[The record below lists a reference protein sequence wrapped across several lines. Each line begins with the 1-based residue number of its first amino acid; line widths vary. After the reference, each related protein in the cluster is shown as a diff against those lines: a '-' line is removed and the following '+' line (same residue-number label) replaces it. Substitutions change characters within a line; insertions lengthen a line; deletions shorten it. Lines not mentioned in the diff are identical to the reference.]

1 MASRSVVATVSV
13 DGVEGVVAKFTKAGR
28 AAEQYGKTVA
38 GAGAAMST
46 WVDKHSRRLDA
57 IGSSM
62 LKLGAVGVAAFGLLG
77 KAAVDW
83 QTAWAGVTKTV
94 DGAPDQMNELQDA
107 LRGLA
112 KELPSTH
119 EEIAAVAEAA
129 GQLGVERE
137 NVADFTKTMINLGE
151 TTNLSAGDAATT
163 LKRFA
168 NVMGTSTSDM
178 DRVGSTLVDLGN
190 SFATTE
196 AEIAAMAQ
204 RVAGVGRQLG
214 MTESDVLGFSAA
226 LSSVGI
232 DAEAGGTAIST
243 VMKRID
249 AAVRDGGSAL
259 QQWARVSGMSAQEF
273 TKAWKGDTAKT
284 MASIV
289 EGFGKMASSGES
301 VAGALAELG
310 VKGIRESD
318 AMNRLALATKS
329 AGGETDLLRE
339 AVEKAGDAWEENVAL
354 QNEAAKR
361 YETTESKVRMTLN
374 ALKDEAI
381 TLGNYLLPAIESVIS
396 VVTDM
401 AGAFGQMPSGLREFV
416 IGLGGVTT
424 ASLLAVGAFTTVVT
438 GIAELR
444 AGLQARGISAKTATL
459 AMGAIGVALTAAG
472 ALFGHFAGKQ
482 LDAKQK
488 LDDYTNAIRD
498 QGKVIS
504 KTTRDMANQSMQDKG
519 LLQWAKDAGVNLK
532 DLSDAALGSES
543 ALKRVNA
550 QMDEHVAAL
559 ERQEA
564 ANQAVIDSMMGREL
578 SEQERV
584 RLTELT
590 QKNEELSARISERV
604 ALNRDIQHALSEE
617 IAVVREATDAGLLM
631 AEARGE
637 EVGASAEAAAAAEEN
652 AEKQRAVADEYAKTK
667 EEIDALIDATF
678 AYADAMLA
686 LSGSEIAVEDAIAD
700 LSKATAENGRTLNLQ
715 TEEGRKNQRALDDL
729 ARAGRSYIETLAKQG
744 ESTEGIIERTQ
755 RAKQVWIDNA
765 TAMGLSRQEAKLLA
779 DEYFAIPNVSPTVD
793 ATSAVE
799 ARRKVEELK
808 QEIETLPQEK
818 RTKILALLEQGKVAE
833 VEAELKKLGRDRTV
847 KMKIAPELKS
857 IPSSLLPGLS
867 VKQVHPNKEGAVV
880 DYYARGGLREQHV
893 AQIAP
898 AGAWRVWAEP
908 ETGGEAYIPLATSKR
923 TRSLEIWRETGRRLG
938 VQGYRNGAV
947 VAPATQQKAASSGVT
962 IHAPITVTEAEN
974 ADAVSRKIAARLGAL
989 L

>member
-13 DGVEGVVAKFTKAGR
+13 DGVEGVVAKFTRAGR

-168 NVMGTSTSDM
+168 NVMGTSTADM

-190 SFATTE
+190 NFATTE

-301 VAGALAELG
+301 VSGALAELG

-318 AMNRLALATKS
+318 AMNRLALATKA

-361 YETTESKVRMTLN
+361 YETTESKMRTTVN
-374 ALKDEAI
+374 AIKDEAI
-381 TLGNYLLPAIESVIS
+381 TLGNYLLPAIEAVIS
-396 VVTDM
+396 VVTDL

-424 ASLLAVGAFTTVVT
+424 ASLLAVGAFTKVVT

-444 AGLQARGISAKTATL
+444 AGLQALGISAKTATL

-472 ALFGHFAGKQ
+472 AIFGHFAGKQ

-504 KTTRDMANQSMQDKG
+504 ETTRDMANQSLEDKG
-519 LLQWAKDAGVNLK
+519 LLQWAEQAGVNLK
-532 DLSDAALGSES
+532 DLSDAALGSEE

-550 QMDEHVAAL
+550 QMDEHVASL

-617 IAVVREATDAGLLM
+617 TAVVKEATDAGLRM
-631 AEARGE
+631 AKARGE

-652 AEKQRAVADEYAKTK
+652 AKKQQEVADEYAKTK

-700 LSKATAENGRTLNLQ
+700 LSKATAENGRTLDLQ
-715 TEEGRKNQRALDDL
+715 TEAGRKNQRALDDL

-755 RAKQVWIDNA
+755 RAKQMWIDNA

-833 VEAELKKLGRDRTV
+833 VEAELQKLGRPRTV
-847 KMKIAPELKS
+847 KVKIAPELKS
-857 IPSSLLPGLS
+857 IPSSLLPG
-867 VKQVHPNKEGAVV
+867 VPVAHGRAEGAVV

-908 ETGGEAYIPLATSKR
+908 ETGGEAYIPLASSKR

-947 VAPATQQKAASSGVT
+947 VTPATQEKATNSGVT

>member
-137 NVADFTKTMINLGE
+137 NVADFTRTMINLGE

-168 NVMGTSTSDM
+168 NVMGTSTADM

-259 QQWARVSGMSAQEF
+259 QQWAHVSGMSAQEF
-273 TKAWKGDTAKT
+273 TKSWKGDTAKT

-289 EGFGKMASSGES
+289 EGFGKMALSGDS
-301 VAGALAELG
+301 VSGALADLG

-318 AMNRLALATKS
+318 AMNRLALATKA

-339 AVEKAGDAWEENVAL
+339 AVEKAGDAWEENTAL

-381 TLGNYLLPAIESVIS
+381 TLGNYLLPAIEAVIS

-401 AGAFGQMPSGLREFV
+401 AEAFSQMPSGLREFV

-424 ASLLAVGAFTTVVT
+424 ASVLAAGAFTKAVT

-444 AGLQARGISAKTATL
+444 AGLQALGISAKTATL

-472 ALFGHFAGKQ
+472 AIFGHFAGKQ

-488 LDDYTNAIRD
+488 LDEYTNAIRD

-504 KTTRDMANQSMQDKG
+504 ETTRDMAIQSLEDKG
-519 LLQWAKDAGVNLK
+519 LLKWAKDAGLNLK
-532 DLSDAALGSES
+532 DLADAALGSES
-543 ALKRVNA
+543 ALARVNA
-550 QMDEHVAAL
+550 QMDENVAAM
-559 ERQEA
+559 ERREA
-564 ANQAVIDSMMGREL
+564 ANQAAIDAFKGRGLDNE
-578 SEQERV
+578 ERKQLV
-584 RLTELT
+584 RLIQE
-590 QKNEELSARISERV
+590 NEELSAKIYERV
-604 ALNRDIQHALSEE
+604 DLHRNIQYELKQET
-617 IAVVREATDAGLLM
+617 AVVQEATDAGLRM

-637 EVGASAEAAAAAEEN
+637 ETGASAEAAAAAEEN
-652 AEKQRAVADEYAKTK
+652 AKKQQEIADEYAKTK

-700 LSKATAENGRTLNLQ
+700 LTKTTAENGKTLNLQ
-715 TEEGRKNQRALDDL
+715 TEEGRENQRALDDL

-744 ESTEGIIERTQ
+744 ESTVGIIEKTQ
-755 RAKQVWIDNA
+755 RAKQAWIDNA
-765 TAMGLSRQEAKLLA
+765 TAMGLSRQEASLLA
-779 DEYFAIPNVSPTVD
+779 DEYFAIPDVAPTVD

-808 QEIETLPQEK
+808 QEIDTLPQEK
-818 RTKILALLEQGKVAE
+818 RTKFLALLEQGKVTE
-833 VEAELKKLGRDRTV
+833 VEGELKKLGRDRAV
-847 KMKIAPELKS
+847 KMKISPVLKS
-857 IPSSLLPGLS
+857 IPSVLLPG
-867 VKQVHPNKEGAVV
+867 VPVAHGRADGAVV
-880 DYYARGGLREQHV
+880 DYFGSGGLRERHV
-893 AQIAP
+893 AEIAP

-908 ETGGEAYIPLATSKR
+908 ETGGEAYIPLASSKR

-938 VQGYRNGAV
+938 AQGYRDGAV
-947 VAPATQQKAASSGVT
+947 VAPAAQQKAANPGVT